1 VLHQKATGLTAMST
15 TIHTP
20 SYHKLKDFHVAH
32 TLDSMQRQELALEV
46 IGNKTSVTKVASHLG
61 VSRKFVY
68 QQKDIALNGV
78 TEAFSAS
85 SSDDSTV
92 CFHLPVTKEWI
103 KQFILSLVLISHS
116 SYQGVIELLRDLFD
130 YDISKGNVHNI
141 VHAALAQA
149 TQINRQQDLSQIK
162 VGAHDEIY
170 QAQDPVL
177 VGCDAH
183 STYCYLLSLEE
194 HCDANAWGIHLLE
207 LQEKQGLKPDHT
219 IADGGRMARSGQ
231 REAWPNIPCHGDVF
245 HALKPFSDL
254 LSYVDNRA
262 VESLKMVEEIKHK
275 LNHPWGKTRKEEK
288 RKELFEKMTVVEE
301 MSEKA
306 LCLSEDLTTLYRW
319 LQKDILCLAGPT
331 YNDRLELLDFVVNEL
346 RLREPANPHRI
357 GPVRKYLEI
366 NRDNLLAF
374 VPLLEER
381 LKKIADRHKTPL
393 EGVVAIHH
401 LAAIPASY
409 QKHWEQ
415 YADLY
420 QRLGSKFYRIKEEV
434 DQLLNNVV
442 RASSVVENLNS
453 RLRNYFSLRRHLGK
467 DYLEILRFFLNHRRF
482 MRSEH
487 EERIGKSPAELMS
500 GKNHPHWLEMLGFSL
515 FKQAA

>member
-1 VLHQKATGLTAMST
+1 VFKQKTTGLTAMSN

-20 SYHKLKDFHVAH
+20 SYHKLKDSCVAH
-32 TLDSMQRQELALEV
+32 ALDSMQRQRIALEV
-46 IGNKTSVTKVASHLG
+46 IGKQTSVTKMANHLG

-68 QQKDIALNGV
+68 QQKDIALNGI

-85 SSDDSTV
+85 SSEDSTIR
-92 CFHLPVTKEWI
+92 FHLPITKEWI
-103 KQFILSLVLISHS
+103 KQFILSLVLICHS

-141 VHAALAQA
+141 VYEALAQA
-149 TQINRQQDLSQIK
+149 AQINRQQDLSQVK

-194 HCDANAWGIHLLE
+194 HCDANAWGVHLLD
-207 LQEKQGLKPDHT
+207 LQEKQCLKPDHT

-231 REAWPNIPCHGDVF
+231 TEAWPNIPCHGDVF

-262 VESLKMVEEIKHK
+262 VDSLKMIEEIKHK
-275 LNHPWGKTRKEEK
+275 LNHPWGKTKKEEK
-288 RKELFEKMTVVEE
+288 RKELFEKLTVVEE
-301 MSEKA
+301 VSDKA

-319 LQKDILCLAGPT
+319 LQKDILCLAGPS
-331 YNDRLELLDFVVNEL
+331 YNDRLALLDFVVNEL
-346 RLREPANPHRI
+346 RLRESVNPHRI

-366 NRDNLLAF
+366 NRNNLLAF

-381 LKKIADRHKTPL
+381 LKKIADQHKIL
-393 EGVVAIHH
+393 LQEVVVMHQ
-401 LAAIPASY
+401 LAAIPAPC

-415 YADLY
+415 YAGLY
-420 QRLGSKFYRIKEEV
+420 QRLGSKFYRVKEEV
-434 DQLLNNVV
+434 DQVLNNVV

-487 EERIGKSPAELMS
+487 KERVGKSPTELMT
-500 GKNHPHWLEMLGFSL
+500 GKSHPHWLEMLGFTL
-515 FKQAA
+515 FKQAV